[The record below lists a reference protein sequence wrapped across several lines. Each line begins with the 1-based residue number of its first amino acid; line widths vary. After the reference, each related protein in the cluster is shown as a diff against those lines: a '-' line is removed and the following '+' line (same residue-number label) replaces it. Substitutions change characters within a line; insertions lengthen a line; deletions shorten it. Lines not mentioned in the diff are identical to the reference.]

1 MRSHHRTAALLNMV
15 LSCVICSIAVNW
27 IALPN
32 GFVVTGITGLAMTAE
47 TFTGINYA
55 LIYYGLTLAILLF
68 TAVTLGYKEVSSILF
83 LSILY
88 PLVLWVLNHV
98 QVEIILKEKLIAV
111 MFFGVVY
118 GAGAGLTYR
127 MGYSYGGTD
136 TLSKILKQKVFKAAE
151 LKNLLLCLDAVIM
164 LIMLSAFS
172 LDTVAYAFVGQIIYV
187 NSMNYVIFNMGPRLY
202 EIQIVCED
210 PRAIQEIE
218 EGKRVAQSRCSP
230 TRGQVRLGFISAVS
244 ATLIPWC
251 VSHFYQ
257 NPDNQGI
264 TFTFDEKPT
273 RRIAADLTHHALDIG
288 FGTRFDDSSFEFCP
302 VVPEEL
308 VAVVPAGHPL
318 AQQEQVTLEQL
329 SRERLV
335 IYNQASP
342 TRNLVLSMF
351 RQQDLQPDVAFEVAT
366 DHMLASF
373 VSQGLGVGIM
383 PRMFGLR
390 LYSVR
395 PLYIAD
401 TETHRMLYMFRPKD
415 RRVLPAVQRFW
426 DFVLEVCA
434 QYQSDE

>member
-1 MRSHHRTAALLNMV
+1 M
-15 LSCVICSIAVNW
+15 
-27 IALPN
+27 
-32 GFVVTGITGLAMTAE
+32 VTGITGLAMTAE

-210 PRAIQEIE
+210 PRAIERFIIE
-218 EGKRVAQSRCSP
+218 EIGKSATISKVIGGYSQADKIQLDCVCNSREYVQLREFIRDSGIDCFIKVFPSP
-230 TRGQVRLGFISAVS
+230 TSSAAARISTAS
-244 ATLIPWC
+244 ATRIC
-251 VSHFYQ
+251 DKKRDTYVSRFFLPLPKRRFSFSCSVVQCSCAPLGQDFDFPERDHGTGTFFAH
-257 NPDNQGI
+257 PDALAVRQQLVRQPEAASFWI
-264 TFTFDEKPT
+264 TPKDEQ
-273 RRIAADLTHHALDIG
+273 LTAQLWTG
-288 FGTRFDDSSFEFCP
+288 
-302 VVPEEL
+302 
-308 VAVVPAGHPL
+308 PAIRENAEIL
-318 AQQEQVTLEQL
+318 YTAQFPISDEGLEQL
-329 SRERLV
+329 RTWLLEHAAAV
-335 IYNQASP
+335 NAA
-342 TRNLVLSMF
+342 NLESF
-351 RQQDLQPDVAFEVAT
+351 RYA
-366 DHMLASF
+366 
-373 VSQGLGVGIM
+373 
-383 PRMFGLR
+383 
-390 LYSVR
+390 
-395 PLYIAD
+395 
-401 TETHRMLYMFRPKD
+401 
-415 RRVLPAVQRFW
+415 W
-426 DFVLEVCA
+426 
-434 QYQSDE
+434 